1 MPADNGIGEGGLAP
15 ANSSSASPAPVSKT
29 AKPKGGGVVAD
40 TPIAA
45 KTAGFETK
53 PALKSYVGDKVFNR
67 RGAEEEAQAL
77 IDAELSKRGYIL
89 MDSKA
94 K

>member
-1 MPADNGIGEGGLAP
+1 MGEEVALIE
-15 ANSSSASPAPVSKT
+15 SSAPTWILNVL
-29 AKPKGGGVVAD
+29 GER
-40 TPIAA
+40 
-45 KTAGFETK
+45 F
-53 PALKSYVGDKVFNR
+53 VGDKVFNR